1 MTEPYKTCLWDITAY
16 IPLRSFHLPI
26 TFRPTSTFLFPVT
39 DLLLSSFPA
48 CQCTKIEMSWD
59 DERVVCGGDEVKH
72 SVRYW
77 EKGPPF
83 RAVTGIT
90 CVLSMIGAVL
100 IIVSYVFYKNLRNR
114 ARLILVHLSLMDF
127 GVALSNLIGNLI
139 HFDRYYITYNATCMI
154 YHWPPHHYTE
164 YLCEAQA
171 FFAHFFTLGSILWT
185 ISLAVYLYF
194 LLMHSRTSL
203 APISL
208 TISYFTCYAVPLF
221 ICLWLLF
228 THKFGYSS
236 KSFGWCT
243 LLVFS
248 DMTHQSNVFGAVI
261 GYDLWVYLAMTFV
274 IALYL
279 AVQLFLREKVG
290 LVYHIS
296 VPVQLLH
303 LAFPFVSAP
312 SVVETKQKVPT

>member
-1 MTEPYKTCLWDITAY
+1 M
-16 IPLRSFHLPI
+16 
-26 TFRPTSTFLFPVT
+26 
-39 DLLLSSFPA
+39 
-48 CQCTKIEMSWD
+48 
-59 DERVVCGGDEVKH
+59 KH

-83 RAVTGIT
+83 RAVVGIT
-90 CVLSMIGAVL
+90 CVLSMIGTVL

-139 HFDRYYITYNATCMI
+139 YFDRYYITYNTTDNCMI
-154 YHWPPHHYTE
+154 YHWPPHQYTE

-171 FFAHFFTLGSILWT
+171 FFSHFFTLGSILWT

-203 APISL
+203 APVSL
-208 TISYFTCYAVPLF
+208 RISYFLCYGIPLF

-236 KSFGWCT
+236 RSFGWCT
-243 LLVFS
+243 ILVFS
-248 DMTHQSNVFGAVI
+248 DMANQSNIFGAVI

-274 IALYL
+274 FALYL

-290 LVYHIS
+290 LVYHLS
-296 VPVQLLH
+296 VAIMWNVFTQLLH
-303 LAFPFVSAP
+303 LPLSN
-312 SVVETKQKVPT
+312 